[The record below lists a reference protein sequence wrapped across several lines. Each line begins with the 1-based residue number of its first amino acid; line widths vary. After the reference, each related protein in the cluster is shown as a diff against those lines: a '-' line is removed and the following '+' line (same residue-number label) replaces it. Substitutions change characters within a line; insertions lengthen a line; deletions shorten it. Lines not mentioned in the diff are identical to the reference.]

1 MKFLWPI
8 LYYKF
13 MIKTVLLVTFRLK
26 RITMEGDI
34 KRIFYCSSKIKNLAE
49 NPHLSLYNNSL
60 KF

>member
-1 MKFLWPI
+1 MKFLRPI

-34 KRIFYCSSKIKNLAE
+34 IKEFSIVVQKLKI
-49 NPHLSLYNNSL
+49 
-60 KF
+60 